1 MTRDPS
7 DGSVREKMGT
17 MTKTVEDLKIDPRA
31 LYTTEQAARMLM
43 ELKPDKSF
51 EEALKIVEDATGKGE
66 LKVAGYLTR

>member
-1 MTRDPS
+1 MA
-7 DGSVREKMGT
+7 
-17 MTKTVEDLKIDPRA
+17 KTVEDLKIDPRA